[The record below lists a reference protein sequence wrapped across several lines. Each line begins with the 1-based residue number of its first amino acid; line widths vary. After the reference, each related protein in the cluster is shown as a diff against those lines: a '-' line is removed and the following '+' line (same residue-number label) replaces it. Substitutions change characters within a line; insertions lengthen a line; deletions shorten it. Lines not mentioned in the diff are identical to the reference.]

1 MQSNAQ
7 LALPLYETAEAEAL
21 AYHNPARFG
30 WFSVLTQPK
39 PDSRAKVQRS
49 HPLHLMPEVLQDLDP
64 TKNAWLSQS
73 EFNRPNRRLINLER
87 MGVLFVDLDTYN
99 VPSLRYASPEGLAEL
114 LLKACERL
122 RLPPPSLIVWSG
134 RGLQVKWILLDPV
147 PAQALPRWQA
157 VQNKLCD
164 KLAELGA
171 DQAARDASRVLRLI
185 ATTNTKSG
193 ERVRVL
199 FKNTIAAGGAV
210 LSPSGLAVY
219 SFETMAFEVL
229 DITRVQLDEMRAARA
244 AEWAVERAA
253 RAARKSQF
261 VVVGSTNGLK
271 KLIPAILAWDR
282 LGDMRKLMKLRGYA
296 AGMPD
301 GQRNTAVWLSASFL
315 ASAVVVPK
323 FYAEVFALAR
333 EFAPHWTK
341 DQISGSI
348 STVYAKA
355 KDAAAGK
362 KVKLLNGVEYD
373 PRYRVRN
380 STIIDLMEIIPDEER
395 QLKTIISV
403 DEARRRDA
411 ERDTKRRREAGAVDR
426 ATYLAG
432 HEQKR
437 DAGRLLRAQGRTWAE
452 VATELGYANGEAAR
466 RSIG

>member
-1 MQSNAQ
+1 MESSAQ
-7 LALPLYETAEAEAL
+7 FALPLYETAEAEAL

-49 HPLHLMPEVLQDLDP
+49 HLLHLMPEVLQGLDP
-64 TKNAWLSQS
+64 TKNAWMSQC

-87 MGVLFVDLDTYN
+87 MGLLFVDLDTYN
-99 VPSLRYASPEGLAEL
+99 VPSLRDASPEGLTEL
-114 LLKACERL
+114 LLEACERL

-171 DQAARDASRVLRLI
+171 DRAARDASRVLRLI
-185 ATTNTKSG
+185 ATTNTKTG

-229 DITRVQLDEMRAARA
+229 DFTRAQLDEMRAARA
-244 AEWAVERAA
+244 AEWAVKRAA

-296 AGMPD
+296 SGMPD

-315 ASAVVVPK
+315 SSAVVVPK

-341 DQISGSI
+341 AQISGSI

-355 KDAAAGK
+355 KDSAAGK
-362 KVKLLNGVEYD
+362 KVVFNGVEYD
-373 PRYRVRN
+373 PRYRFRN
-380 STIIDLMEIIPDEER
+380 STIIDLMKIMPDEER

-403 DEARRRDA
+403 NEARRRDA

-437 DAGRLLRAQGRTWAE
+437 DAGRLLRAQGKTWAE
-452 VATELGYANGEAAR
+452 LATELGYANGEAAR
-466 RSIG
+466 RSID